1 MTYAWPNKIIH
12 EFTDDELADAIERNE
27 ADRDPV
33 IRDLVR
39 DCTRE
44 WERRRGITA

>member
-1 MTYAWPNKIIH
+1 MTYAWPNKTVP
-12 EFTDDELADAIERNE
+12 EFTDDELADAIEHNE
-27 ADRDPV
+27 TSRDLV
-33 IRDLVR
+33 TRDLVR